1 MTRPL
6 HIQNGIFMDK
16 FMNHIL
22 ISAYTN
28 EKIKEYRKLLTSR
41 RARRE
46 NGLFPL
52 EGLRLCADAA
62 ASGFTVENLFL
73 TEAAAEKGGER
84 IELLLKNAHRIYTVS
99 SAVAEKM
106 ADTVSPQGVF
116 CTVRTEEE
124 RIFQVREGGRYVLLD
139 RVQNPQ
145 NLGAIARTAE
155 ALGADGLFV
164 FAGCD
169 RYNPKALR
177 ASMGSLLRL
186 PVFETEDIA
195 ETLRVL
201 GETVLTFAAV
211 PDAGAQSVTDVDFSR
226 GAAAVIGNEGEGV
239 SDEVLRAVQSRVT
252 IPMRGN
258 AESLNAAAAAIILM
272 WEMTK

>member
-1 MTRPL
+1 
-6 HIQNGIFMDK
+6 
-16 FMNHIL
+16 MNHIL

-41 RARRE
+41 KARRE
-46 NGLFPL
+46 SGLFPL

-62 ASGFTVENLFL
+62 ASGFPIETLFL
-73 TEAAAEKGGER
+73 TESAEDKGGER
-84 IELLLKNAHRIYTVS
+84 LELLCKNARRIYTVS
-99 SAVAEKM
+99 PAVAEKM
-106 ADTVSPQGVF
+106 ADTMSTQGVF
-116 CTVRTEEE
+116 CTVRMETEQM
-124 RIFQVREGGRYVLLD
+124 FCVRSGGRYVVLD

-155 ALGADGLFV
+155 ALGADSIIV
-164 FAGCD
+164 FGGCD

-195 ETLRVL
+195 ETLHTL
-201 GETVLTFAAV
+201 GETVFTFAAV
-211 PDAGAQSVTDVDFSR
+211 PDANALSVSDADFSK
-226 GAAAVIGNEGEGV
+226 GSAVVIGNEGEGV
-239 SDEVLRAVQSRVT
+239 SDTVLSAVQSRVT

>member
-1 MTRPL
+1 
-6 HIQNGIFMDK
+6 
-16 FMNHIL
+16 MNPIL

-41 RARRE
+41 KARYE
-46 NGLFPL
+46 HGLFPL

-62 ASGFTVENLFL
+62 GSDFVIDTLFL
-73 TEAAAEKGGER
+73 TEAAKEKGGAR
-84 IELLLKNAHRIYTVS
+84 LDLLLARAKHCFLIS
-99 SAVAEKM
+99 PAVAEKL

-116 CTVRTEEE
+116 CTVQMEQAKPLE
-124 RIFQVREGGRYVLLD
+124 VHKGGRYVVLD

-155 ALGADGLFV
+155 ALGVDGLLV
-164 FAGCD
+164 FSGCD

-186 PVFETEDIA
+186 PVFETVDIA
-195 ETLRVL
+195 ETLRSL
-201 GETVLTFAAV
+201 GESVLTFAAV
-211 PDAGAQSVTDVDFSR
+211 PDANAKSVLDMDFSD
-226 GAAAVIGNEGEGV
+226 GAAVVIGNEGEGV
-239 SDEVLRAVQSRVT
+239 SEAVLSAVQSRVT
-252 IPMRGN
+252 IPMRGK
-258 AESLNAAAAAIILM
+258 AESLNAAAAAILLM